1 MSKILKEARAYRRA
15 LLEAVPSLD
24 DKSASTAAA
33 LFPRLKE
40 DGGLV
45 GAGTRVYWK
54 GSLMRAAV
62 DLWDTAANN
71 PDNAPTLWEAVNYRD
86 GERIIPE
93 VITAGLAFA
102 KGERGWWRDKIYISI
117 IDNNVWTPDAYP
129 SGWEL
134 TEEN

>member
-71 PDNAPTLWEAVNYRD
+71 PDNAPALWEAVNYRD

-102 KGERGWWRDKIYISI
+102 KWERGWWRDKIYISL

>member
-1 MSKILKEARAYRRA
+1 MSKILNEARAYRRA

-93 VITAGLAFA
+93 SITAGLAFA
-102 KGERGWWRDKIYISI
+102 KGERGWWRDKIYISL